1 MASNNSTTSTSISTL
16 NQLKTKNLPKLKL
29 SKTAKSTILTNQIRD
44 FIVADISKI
53 PNFETLKTD
62 LELIKHI
69 CNMIEN
75 LEKTDLDPKIDKKAI
90 AIDVIKLLFP
100 DLTTDQTMFIDTFI
114 DFIVSNSMVA
124 KMSTMTNIIGS
135 IKNGMA

>member
-90 AIDVIKLLFP
+90 ALDVIKLLFP

>member
-1 MASNNSTTSTSISTL
+1 LSSNNYTTSTSISTL

-90 AIDVIKLLFP
+90 ALDVIKSLFP
-100 DLTTDQTMFIDTFI
+100 DLTTDQTMFIDSFI
-114 DFIVSNSMVA
+114 DFVVSNSMVA
-124 KMSTMTNIIGS
+124 KMSTMTNILGS
-135 IKNGMA
+135 IKNGIA

>member
-1 MASNNSTTSTSISTL
+1 LSSNNYTTSTSISTL

-90 AIDVIKLLFP
+90 ALDVIKLLFP
-100 DLTTDQTMFIDTFI
+100 DLTTDQTMFIDSFI
-114 DFIVSNSMVA
+114 DFIDGF
-124 KMSTMTNIIGS
+124 K
-135 IKNGMA
+135 

>member
-1 MASNNSTTSTSISTL
+1 LALNNSTTTSISTL

-75 LEKTDLDPKIDKKAI
+75 LEKNDLDPKIDKKAI
-90 AIDVIKLLFP
+90 ALDVIKLLFP

>member
-1 MASNNSTTSTSISTL
+1 LSSNNYTTSTSISTL

-90 AIDVIKLLFP
+90 ALDVIKSLFP
-100 DLTTDQTMFIDTFI
+100 DLTTDQTMFIDSFI
-114 DFIVSNSMVA
+114 DFVVSNSMVS
-124 KMSTMTNIIGS
+124 KMSTMTNILGS
-135 IKNGMA
+135 IKNGIA

>member
-1 MASNNSTTSTSISTL
+1 
-16 NQLKTKNLPKLKL
+16 LKTKNLPKLKL

-90 AIDVIKLLFP
+90 ALDVIKSLFP
-100 DLTTDQTMFIDTFI
+100 DLTTDQTMFIDSFI
-114 DFIVSNSMVA
+114 DFVVSNSMVS
-124 KMSTMTNIIGS
+124 KMSTMTNILGS
-135 IKNGMA
+135 IKNGIA

>member
-75 LEKTDLDPKIDKKAI
+75 LEKTDLDPKIDKKTI
-90 AIDVIKLLFP
+90 ALDVIKLLFP